1 MKLDIYQVDA
11 FADNVF
17 EGNPAAV
24 VPLTDWLDDDTMLG
38 IAAENNLSET
48 AFFVPTDGGFH
59 LRWFTPTVEV
69 PLCGHATLATSFVIY
84 RELGWDKDE
93 ITFETKSGPLVVKR
107 RDDGFVMNFPTKPPT
122 PCVIPDG
129 LEEAFGVKLL
139 EAHQNRFCLVVCENE
154 EDVINSKPDH
164 QALARI
170 EPADFILTARSK
182 KYDFVS
188 RCFAPSH
195 GIEEDPVTGSAHCVS
210 APFWAERLGKTSLNA
225 RQVSKRGGNIQCD
238 VKGDRVDLF
247 GRAQLYLKGQITI

>member
-11 FADNVF
+11 FADKVF

-24 VPLTDWLDDDTMLG
+24 VPLTEWLDDDTMLG

-48 AFFVPTDGGFH
+48 AFFVPTDSGFH
-59 LRWFTPTVEV
+59 LRWFTPTTEV

-107 RDDGFVMNFPTKPPT
+107 RDDGFVMNFPLSPPKP
-122 PCVIPDG
+122 CAIPDG
-129 LEEAFGVKLL
+129 LEDAFGVKLL
-139 EAHQNRFCLVVCENE
+139 EAHENRFCLVVCESE

-164 QALARI
+164 QALAHI
-170 EPADFILTARSK
+170 EPADFILTARSE

-210 APFWAERLGKTSLNA
+210 AAFWAERLGKTTLDA
-225 RQVSKRGGNIQCD
+225 RQVSKRGGNLQCI
-238 VKGDRVDLF
+238 VKGDRIDLF
-247 GRAQLYLKGQITI
+247 GRAHLYLKGQISI